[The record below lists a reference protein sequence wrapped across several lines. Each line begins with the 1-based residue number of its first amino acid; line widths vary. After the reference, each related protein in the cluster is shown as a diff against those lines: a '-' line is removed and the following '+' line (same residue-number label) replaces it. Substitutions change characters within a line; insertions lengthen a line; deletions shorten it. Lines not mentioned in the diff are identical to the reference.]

1 MPASRRRGRGV
12 KLKAVSHTMFVG
24 AILALLANFAF
35 LLLIRSAF
43 DHSAQ
48 VAGQR
53 EQTTRALEHL
63 RQEAELLR
71 RLVRAYT
78 ATGSTKYLLTYYDI
92 YAIRQGDKAT
102 LDVPDPT
109 AFWEDRLVHERPQPL
124 PEQGNKQSL
133 IERMKA
139 LQLSSDEL
147 SSLRHVMDA
156 TERLKKTE
164 QVAFAATQG
173 LYDAQSHTFVSEGE
187 PNLAYATQLVHSR
200 TYERDGADLTRAISE
215 LTQRADARTE
225 AAVREA
231 STRVSRFI
239 GMAVAVDLLPLPVM
253 AGALLVIRRRVLL
266 PIDALGRQAQ
276 AFAQGDYAQ
285 RSPLRADAVR
295 EIVSLSATMDTMA
308 RSIQDDLA
316 ARAQVQAALQDAR
329 DQAESATRAKSL
341 FLANMSHE
349 IRTPMNA
356 IIGMTHLAQQTLL
369 TEQQK
374 DYLDKVA
381 AASQILLGVIN
392 DILDFSK
399 IEAGRMTLESAPY
412 RVEDVVGNALMLVR
426 QKAQEREIEL
436 LCEFADAALLAD
448 AGVVQGDMLRVG
460 QVLTNLLSNAVK
472 FTHHG
477 HVRLRVALQD
487 RQAEQARLCFQISDT
502 GIGMTPEQVSR
513 LFQEF
518 TQADDST
525 TRRYG
530 GTGLGLSISQRLATM
545 MGGSIEVASQL
556 GAGSTFTVTLPVTVI
571 DASTAS
577 AMGPLP
583 VDTLRVL
590 VVDDQADTRESL
602 AGLLQT
608 MGVGQG
614 QRDGRLGSVAVAG
627 DGAQALALAQE
638 AAAQGQPFDLVL
650 LDWLL
655 PDMQGDKVLQALR
668 TLQPSLDVVVISAY
682 GWDSLQTPASQ
693 AGIDSFLPKPILPAA
708 LRGLFARL
716 TGVAVAGPSAAAP
729 LEAAV
734 RLDGLRILL
743 VEDNPLNQQLAIE
756 LLTRRGAS
764 VTLVGNGS
772 EAVEHLRMTGPTA
785 FDVVLMDLHMPV
797 MDGRE
802 ATRQI
807 RADERFRQ
815 LPILAMTAH
824 ALDEEREQ
832 CLAIGMQDHISKP
845 LEPRRLYAT
854 LAAYVHPRVVDH
866 GAVALTPLSS
876 DKTLAAPTASADQPS
891 TLPRVPGLDTRSAL
905 DRLDGDLR
913 LYLQVAQGFVTHA
926 DTSVPLLRAAL
937 EVQGWATV
945 QREAHTLRGLCATIG
960 AYALAQLASGL
971 EQAAG
976 QRDESSIATAASLLF
991 GQLGEFIEA
1000 LRPQLRGAV
1009 DPVTAPTSTPATS
1022 VAAMGTPLQT
1032 PPPQHEELERLLEDA
1047 DSAAIGLWRQTR
1059 EAYRTMLHP
1068 LVFNRL
1074 DTAIEQCDFDTALGL
1089 LQEEGGAHAVS

>member
-1 MPASRRRGRGV
+1 
-12 KLKAVSHTMFVG
+12 MFVG

-53 EQTTRALEHL
+53 EQTIRALEHL

-124 PEQGNKQSL
+124 PEQGSKQSL

-187 PNLAYATQLVHSR
+187 PNLAYATQLVHSH
-200 TYERDGADLTRAISE
+200 TYERDGADLTRAISD

-239 GMAVAVDLLPLPVM
+239 GMAVAVDLLLLPAM

-266 PIDALGRQAQ
+266 PIDALGRQAK

-316 ARAQVQAALQDAR
+316 ARAQVQAALQEAR
-329 DQAESATRAKSL
+329 DQAESATKAKSL

-448 AGVVQGDMLRVG
+448 AAVVQGDMLRVG

-530 GTGLGLSISQRLATM
+530 GTGLGLSISQRLTTM
-545 MGGSIEVASQL
+545 MGGTIEVASQL
-556 GAGSTFTVTLPVTVI
+556 GTGSTFTVTLPVTVI

-577 AMGPLP
+577 TTGPLP

-590 VVDDQADTRESL
+590 VVDDQSDTRESL

-614 QRDGRLGSVAVAG
+614 QRDGRVGSVAVAEG
-627 DGAQALALAQE
+627 GAQALALAQE

-655 PDMQGDKVLQALR
+655 PDMQGDQVLQALR
-668 TLQPSLDVVVISAY
+668 ALQPSLDVVVISAY

-716 TGVAVAGPSAAAP
+716 TGVAVAGPSAAP
-729 LEAAV
+729 MDVAV

-854 LAAYVHPRVVDH
+854 LAAYVHPH
-866 GAVALTPLSS
+866 VADLGGGTSTTSS
-876 DKTLAAPTASADQPS
+876 SSSSGKASAAPAASAELPS
-891 TLPRVPGLDTRSAL
+891 ALPRVPGLDTRSAL
-905 DRLDGDLR
+905 DRLDGDLH

-926 DTSVPLLRAAL
+926 DNSLPLLRAAL

-960 AYALAQLASGL
+960 AYALAQLAAGL

-991 GQLGEFIEA
+991 DQLGDFIEA
-1000 LRPQLRGAV
+1000 LRPQLRGAI
-1009 DPVTAPTSTPATS
+1009 DPLMAPTSTPATPL
-1022 VAAMGTPLQT
+1022 AATGTPLPA
-1032 PPPQHEELERLLEDA
+1032 PPPQHEELGRLLGDA

-1059 EAYRTMLHP
+1059 EAYRAVLHP

-1074 DTAIEQCDFDTALGL
+1074 DGAIEQCDFDTALGL